1 MACSLRL
8 MQAALER
15 GSRGFPQLRSYAT
28 LLLGVKLTTRE
39 QQPRIRLRCRRLSF
53 GTSIYFQSAPG
64 PFRKKST
71 TSSSEQT
78 ITIRHLTA
86 YPATWETPNNVGP
99 ASGRMV
105 PQNSNQVAD
114 HKVSRIPRVKSSLK
128 AQNSDNRLE
137 MPSRNGRIL
146 RCFYCNK
153 RSHLRYDGR
162 MTKWTCGNCEADNYL
177 DKVSSWLFK
186 KTVRLY

>member
-105 PQNSNQVAD
+105 PQNSNQV
-114 HKVSRIPRVKSSLK
+114 V
-128 AQNSDNRLE
+128 
-137 MPSRNGRIL
+137 G
-146 RCFYCNK
+146 
-153 RSHLRYDGR
+153 
-162 MTKWTCGNCEADNYL
+162 CGPQSVEDSEGQIESQGS
-177 DKVSSWLFK
+177 KQ
-186 KTVRLY
+186 